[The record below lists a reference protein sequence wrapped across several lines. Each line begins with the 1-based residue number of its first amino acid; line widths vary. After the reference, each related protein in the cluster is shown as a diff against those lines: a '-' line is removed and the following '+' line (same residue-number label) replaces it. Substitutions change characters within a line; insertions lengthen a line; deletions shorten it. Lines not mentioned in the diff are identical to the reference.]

1 MADRGEAGSRHPG
14 RIAPATKHGHQ
25 ETTRADDQH
34 ERSDYDERRGF
45 VHAPPGTGPT
55 PNPLSLS
62 SNIPDALPSTALGSA
77 LPTATYDVCQR
88 DPREVAAAPALASRV
103 DGSDTLSMRGVRCGL
118 LLLGVLL
125 VPPAARAIDEIAT
138 EEYVADLIET
148 PPRAAQPTG
157 VAARP
162 WAVLPEVGF
171 GPDTGPLAGAKFT
184 HRDVAGSGL
193 TLDVEATQ
201 ALERQQSL
209 ALTAGTP
216 HLGQDRFLALL
227 EAQFKLDPEREF
239 FGLGNNDV
247 GPDPVSTHEFQRT
260 QGFLTFGWRPH
271 AHLTLD
277 LSGGVRY
284 VSIRKG
290 SRDDGRPFT
299 TDAFRGLP
307 GIHGGYANPIG
318 LALVAT
324 TRDDVIRPTRGWRAI
339 LKVTHTNRVVGSD
352 FQFTRLGADLGG
364 LFPLFGGAH
373 VLGVRANGGFI
384 FGPRRDIPFWE
395 LEELGGNDT
404 LRGFFPHRFV
414 GTSRALLNGEYRFK
428 LTEFDFLDWW
438 RVRLDGVVFGEAGR
452 VFIKNGELRQEFR
465 LNDNIIRRI
474 ASNFRYSYG
483 GGFRVALSAA
493 LVARIDVGFSDEE
506 RGLVYLE
513 FGQTF

>member
-1 MADRGEAGSRHPG
+1 MRG
-14 RIAPATKHGHQ
+14 ITCCC
-25 ETTRADDQH
+25 
-34 ERSDYDERRGF
+34 
-45 VHAPPGTGPT
+45 
-55 PNPLSLS
+55 LLLC
-62 SNIPDALPSTALGSA
+62 ALP
-77 LPTATYDVCQR
+77 
-88 DPREVAAAPALASRV
+88 LA
-103 DGSDTLSMRGVRCGL
+103 
-118 LLLGVLL
+118 
-125 VPPAARAIDEIAT
+125 PAARAIDEIAT
-138 EEYVADLIET
+138 EEYVADLMET
-148 PPRAAQPTG
+148 PPPQAQPTG

-184 HRDVAGSGL
+184 HRDVGGRGV

-216 HLGQDRFLALL
+216 HLGQDRFLALF
-227 EAQFKLDPEREF
+227 EGRFQLDPEREF

-260 QGFLTFGWRPH
+260 QGFLTFGWRPF

-299 TDAFRGLP
+299 TDAFGGLP

-352 FQFTRLGADLGG
+352 FQFTRLGADVGR

-414 GTSRALLNGEYRFK
+414 GTSRALLNAEYRFR

-452 VFIKNGELRQEFR
+452 VFITNGELRQEFR
-465 LNDNIIRRI
+465 LNRNTLPRVFED
-474 ASNFRYSYG
+474 FRYSYG
-483 GGFRVALSAA
+483 AGARIALGEAI
-493 LVARIDVGFSDEE
+493 LARIDVGFSDEE